1 MDRSSFRVF
10 FSFDLCACFVAH
22 LVKPDASEQPEML
35 FFGLCSQ
42 PAGPWA
48 SVGAGAR
55 KQPVPG

>member
-1 MDRSSFRVF
+1 MWTDISFGGFLTGVRVLSPILVRS
-10 FSFDLCACFVAH
+10 
-22 LVKPDASEQPEML
+22 DASEQLEVL

-55 KQPVPG
+55 KQPVLG